1 MLNIEKILVEGINIF
16 SHPVCDQNNF
26 FCGFTTRDGG
36 SSRKPFNTLNLA
48 YHVGDDEKS
57 VLKNRQLIIE
67 KLLNPGPEYIYSA
80 LQVHGDNVLYVDK
93 YTGHKDGNIST
104 EADSLITNK
113 RNIPIMVL
121 GADCNLIIII
131 DIKEKAVGVVHAG
144 WKGTLNGVLGK
155 TLLEFKEHFNSS
167 PENVLVFFGPS
178 IRNCCYK
185 VDSILINSF
194 REKFGKEHYEYK
206 EGKDFFLD
214 IIKLNLIH
222 LKDFGIQKDNIFDV
236 RKCTGCN
243 NGFFSYRRENNTG
256 RQAAIAMIR

>member
-1 MLNIEKILVEGINIF
+1 MLNIEKILVKGINIF
-16 SHPVCDQNNF
+16 SHPVCDQNNY
-26 FCGFTTRDGG
+26 FCGFTTRYGG
-36 SSRKPFNTLNLA
+36 SSSKPFNTLNLA
-48 YHVGDDEKS
+48 YHVGDEEKS
-57 VLKNRQLIIE
+57 VLNNRQMIIE
-67 KLLNPGPEYIYSA
+67 KLLNPGPEYLYSA

-93 YTGHKDGNIST
+93 YTGHKDGNIPI

-144 WKGTLNGVLGK
+144 WKGALNGVLGK
-155 TLLEFKEHFNSS
+155 TLIEFKRHFNSS
-167 PENVLVFFGPS
+167 PENILVFFGPS

-185 VDSILINSF
+185 VDNILIDRF
-194 REKFGKEHYEYK
+194 RKKFGSKDYYFK
-206 EGKDFFLD
+206 EGNDFFLD

-222 LKDFGIQKDNIFDV
+222 LKVFGIQKDNVFDAG
-236 RKCTGCN
+236 KCTSCS
-243 NGFFSYRRENNTG
+243 NGFFSYRRENDTG

>member
-16 SHPVCDQNNF
+16 SHPVCDQNNY
-26 FCGFTTRDGG
+26 FCGFTTRYGG
-36 SSRKPFNTLNLA
+36 SSSKPFNTLNLA
-48 YHVGDDEKS
+48 YHVGDEDKS
-57 VLKNRQLIIE
+57 VLNNRQMIIE
-67 KLLNPGPEYIYSA
+67 KLLNPGPEYLYSA

-93 YTGHKDGNIST
+93 YTRHKDGNIPI

-131 DIKEKAVGVVHAG
+131 DKKEKAIGVVHAG

-155 TLLEFKEHFNSS
+155 TLVEFKRHFDSS
-167 PENVLVFFGPS
+167 PENILAFFGPS

-185 VDSILINSF
+185 VDSILIDRF
-194 REKFGKEHYEYK
+194 REKFGNGDYYFK
-206 EGKDFFLD
+206 EGNDFFLD

-222 LKDFGIQKDNIFDV
+222 LKVFGIQKDNVFDV
-236 RKCTGCN
+236 GKCTSCS
-243 NGFFSYRRENNTG
+243 NGFFSYRKEDNTG